1 MKTNT
6 YYKCLI
12 SFKKGRVKI
21 MRKRITTIALVAAL
35 AASQAVISFAAI
47 SPGTGPVIGGG
58 DSDYDIGERVD
69 SVLGGGTLAGSSTVT
84 GSGQGTNAVGIGVGQ
99 AVGETTV
106 TTNSRG
112 QAVVGNTALE
122 FVQGSGGAV
131 SGLPETVVN
140 AINGINSGLPLNQV
154 ISDVDLTGYNALV
167 GTHAIVTKDAVTN
180 AEKAGPVEVPLYVP
194 NLVDGLGEVQVLF
207 YNNLTGTWTVIQPSR
222 IDAASKMIWFN
233 IPNSGTLSVIYKR

>member
-1 MKTNT
+1 
-6 YYKCLI
+6 
-12 SFKKGRVKI
+12 
-21 MRKRITTIALVAAL
+21 MRKGITTIALIAAL

-69 SVLGGGTLAGSSTVT
+69 SVLGGGASAGSSTVT

>member
-1 MKTNT
+1 
-6 YYKCLI
+6 
-12 SFKKGRVKI
+12 
-21 MRKRITTIALVAAL
+21 MRKGITTIALIAAL

-69 SVLGGGTLAGSSTVT
+69 SVLGGGASAGSSTVT
-84 GSGQGTNAVGIGVGQ
+84 GSGQGSNAVGIGVGQ

-222 IDAASKMIWFN
+222 IDATSKMIWFN

>member
-1 MKTNT
+1 
-6 YYKCLI
+6 
-12 SFKKGRVKI
+12 
-21 MRKRITTIALVAAL
+21 MRKGITTIALIAAL

-69 SVLGGGTLAGSSTVT
+69 SVLGGGASAGSSTVT
-84 GSGQGTNAVGIGVGQ
+84 GSGQGSNAVGIGVGQ

>member
-1 MKTNT
+1 M
-6 YYKCLI
+6 
-12 SFKKGRVKI
+12 
-21 MRKRITTIALVAAL
+21 
-35 AASQAVISFAAI
+35 
-47 SPGTGPVIGGG
+47 
-58 DSDYDIGERVD
+58 
-69 SVLGGGTLAGSSTVT
+69 
-84 GSGQGTNAVGIGVGQ
+84 
-99 AVGETTV
+99 
-106 TTNSRG
+106 
-112 QAVVGNTALE
+112 GNTALE

-154 ISDVDLTGYNALV
+154 IPDVDLTGYNALV
-167 GTHAIVTKDAVTN
+167 GTHAIVTKDAETN

>member
-1 MKTNT
+1 
-6 YYKCLI
+6 
-12 SFKKGRVKI
+12 

-35 AASQAVISFAAI
+35 AASQAVISYAAN
-47 SPGTGPVIGGG
+47 SPGTGPVIGDNGG

-69 SVLGGGTLAGSSTVT
+69 SVLGGGALAGSSTVT
-84 GSGQGTNAVGIGVGQ
+84 GSGQGSNAVGIGVGQ
-99 AVGETTV
+99 AVGGTTV
-106 TTNSRG
+106 TTNNRG
-112 QAVVGNTALE
+112 QAVVGDTALE

-140 AINGINSGLPLNQV
+140 AINGINSGQPLNQV
-154 ISDVDLTGYNALV
+154 IPDVDLTGYNALV
-167 GTHAIVTKDAVTN
+167 GTHAIVTKDAETN

>member
-1 MKTNT
+1 
-6 YYKCLI
+6 
-12 SFKKGRVKI
+12 
-21 MRKRITTIALVAAL
+21 MRKGITTIALIAAL

-69 SVLGGGTLAGSSTVT
+69 SVLGGGASAGSSTVT
-84 GSGQGTNAVGIGVGQ
+84 GSGQGSNAVGIGVGQ

-131 SGLPETVVN
+131 SGLPETVVTV
-140 AINGINSGLPLNQV
+140 SYTHLTLPT
-154 ISDVDLTGYNALV
+154 IC
-167 GTHAIVTKDAVTN
+167 
-180 AEKAGPVEVPLYVP
+180 
-194 NLVDGLGEVQVLF
+194 
-207 YNNLTGTWTVIQPSR
+207 
-222 IDAASKMIWFN
+222 
-233 IPNSGTLSVIYKR
+233 SV

>member
-1 MKTNT
+1 
-6 YYKCLI
+6 
-12 SFKKGRVKI
+12 
-21 MRKRITTIALVAAL
+21 MRKGITTIALIAAL

-69 SVLGGGTLAGSSTVT
+69 SVLGGGASAGSSTVT
-84 GSGQGTNAVGIGVGQ
+84 GSGQGSNAVGIGVGQ

-222 IDAASKMIWFN
+222 IDVASKMIWFN

>member
-1 MKTNT
+1 
-6 YYKCLI
+6 
-12 SFKKGRVKI
+12 

-106 TTNSRG
+106 TKNSRG